1 MVRVSHFVNKHL
13 SLKQFWCVGQK
24 KLLGWE
30 LYREKLWLSN
40 YSNNTEFETC
50 NVEIYWNIKF
60 KAVNM
65 AMKCRVSVEILT
77 VKVTVLNSLWK
88 SHTRWTLMSRTRGVM
103 VEGEGFES
111 LSQVGDKI
119 LKRSRSLPKWACRL
133 PFSKLTILWSDDPF
147 CAGQITEQIKWDPV
161 SFERWIRP
169 NLGQLPGCVSF
180 ANTHCYRTGQVGK
193 LLDKLIIPADDL

>member
-1 MVRVSHFVNKHL
+1 M
-13 SLKQFWCVGQK
+13 
-24 KLLGWE
+24 
-30 LYREKLWLSN
+30 
-40 YSNNTEFETC
+40 
-50 NVEIYWNIKF
+50 
-60 KAVNM
+60 NM

-77 VKVTVLNSLWK
+77 VKATVLNSLWK

-103 VEGEGFES
+103 AEGEGFES
-111 LSQVGDKI
+111 LSQVGYKI

-133 PFSKLTILWSDDPF
+133 PFSKLAILWSDDPF

-161 SFERWIRP
+161 SFERRIRP

-193 LLDKLIIPADDL
+193 LLDKLIIPADDLWLDCRLLCCRFRWTPFCF